1 MPDSTITTQL
11 ENRLPV
17 GNGTRATKEVQRASL
32 PEKSEPVKDLELGA
46 DRERPTQER
55 VSDTV
60 DQLNELMQQSRRELH
75 FSVDENSG
83 RTVIKVIDSATQEL
97 VRQIPPEQLLS
108 LMHNF
113 ENDSSSLL
121 LDVEA

>member
-1 MPDSTITTQL
+1 
-11 ENRLPV
+11 
-17 GNGTRATKEVQRASL
+17 
-32 PEKSEPVKDLELGA
+32 
-46 DRERPTQER
+46 
-55 VSDTV
+55 
-60 DQLNELMQQSRRELH
+60 MQQSRRELH

-108 LMHNF
+108 LRHNF

>member
-11 ENRLPV
+11 ENRISV
-17 GNGTRATKEVQRASL
+17 GNGTRAAKETQRASL
-32 PEKSEPVKDLELGA
+32 SEKPEPVKDPERAG
-46 DRERPTQER
+46 DREPPTQER

-60 DQLNELMQQSRRELH
+60 DHLNELMQQSRRELH
-75 FSVDENSG
+75 FSVDDNSG